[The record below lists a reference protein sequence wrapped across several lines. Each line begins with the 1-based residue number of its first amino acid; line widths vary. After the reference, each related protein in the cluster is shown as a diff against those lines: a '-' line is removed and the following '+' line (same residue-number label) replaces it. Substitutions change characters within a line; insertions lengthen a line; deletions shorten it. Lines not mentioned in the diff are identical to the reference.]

1 MINSI
6 IQKEFVKIALNW
18 EDLPVEQ
25 QKLYLS
31 KHPKSKKHLVVRPK
45 MDNIAEQSI
54 NILSDVIKDSPFKG
68 KAFICG
74 GYVRDKILGKPS
86 KDIDITVAAPNG
98 GIELANFISKKLNI
112 REPVIFPTFGT
123 AKIQLPTGLDIEFV
137 QTRNEE
143 YVKGSRKPTTSYG
156 TLQEDVERRDFTIN
170 TLLEDVTTKKIVD
183 LTGQGIDD
191 LKNGIIRTPLDPNI
205 TFDEDPLRMLR
216 AIRFAAKYNFEFAED
231 IIPALSNN
239 ADKLKNIS
247 KERIHDELNK
257 MLLTDKPSRAF
268 NIMRKTG
275 LLDQFMPELTELYG
289 LKQGKYHYTDAW
301 GHTMDVLDSSVN
313 SLVGRLS
320 ALMHD
325 IGKSKTLS
333 FDDKNEPHFY
343 QHEKVSADIASDI
356 LKRLKYSND
365 IIEKVSKIIESHMRV
380 RDSKNWSKGTTRKFI
395 KDMGLELTD
404 TLDLIEADRKSHHP
418 KHNDL
423 DALNQLRFRIND
435 IQNEKPVETII
446 PPLSGKEIM
455 DILNLPTGPLVG
467 KVKNYLQDLILEN
480 PNLTK
485 EQAIESLKKFKLS

>member
-1 MINSI
+1 MLRSI
-6 IQKEFVKIALNW
+6 IHKEFAKIALNW
-18 EDLPVEQ
+18 EDLTIEQ

-31 KHPKSKKHLVVRPK
+31 KHPKSKKHLVVRQK
-45 MDNIAEQSI
+45 IKDISEESI
-54 NILSDVIKDSPFKG
+54 DILSDIVKTSPFKG
-68 KAFICG
+68 KTFICG

-98 GIELANFISKKLNI
+98 GIDLAKYISEKLNI

-170 TLLEDVTTKKIVD
+170 TLLEDVTSRKIVD

-191 LKNGIIRTPLDPNI
+191 LKSKIIRTPLDPNI
-205 TFDEDPLRMLR
+205 TFEEDPLRILR
-216 AIRFAAKYNFEFAED
+216 AVRFATKYHFDFAD
-231 IIPALSNN
+231 NIIPALIDN

-247 KERIHDELNK
+247 KERIQDELNK

-268 NIMRKTG
+268 NIMLKTG
-275 LLDQFMPELTELYG
+275 LLNQFMPELIDLKG
-289 LKQGKYHYTDAW
+289 LNQGKYHYTDAW
-301 GHTMDVLDSSVN
+301 GHTMDVLDSSN
-313 SLVGRLS
+313 KNLIGRLS

-333 FDDKNEPHFY
+333 FDENNEPHFY
-343 QHEKVSADIASDI
+343 QHEKISSDIATEI

-365 IIEKVSKIIESHMRV
+365 MIDKVSKIINSHMRV
-380 RDSKNWSKGTTRKFI
+380 RDSQKWSKGTIRKFI
-395 KDMGLELTD
+395 KDMGHELPD
-404 TLDLIEADRKSHHP
+404 VLDLIESDRRGHHP

-423 DALNQLRFRIND
+423 DALNQLRSHIND

-455 DILNLPTGPLVG
+455 DILNLQSGPLVG
-467 KVKNYLQDLILEN
+467 KAKNYLQDLVLEN
-480 PNLTK
+480 PALTK
-485 EQAIESLKKFKLS
+485 EQAIERLKKFKLS